1 MTRSAAFDA
10 ACPRTLSPTPRRPD
24 PAITDNRLL
33 GLTDPQENTSQF
45 ARGFVRT
52 RLMARNVELLQACVA
67 QEGQRTYPTPE
78 EAPGILLVDFRKAY
92 DTLNRPYLLRAME
105 ALSFAPAFIQLVDR
119 MHQNTT
125 ARFLVNGSTSRP
137 IPVTRGIR
145 QGCPLAPLLFPI
157 AAEGLRHMVADHRT
171 IRGITLHAGSHSS
184 EHRIA
189 TFLDDTA
196 IMVQKAACSTQSP
209 TSSGSSERTA
219 EWRPS
224 PQRSSSVS
232 ATSPTAGKDFQYS
245 DTPTQCDTWASKSV
259 TRHHAA

>member
-1 MTRSAAFDA
+1 
-10 ACPRTLSPTPRRPD
+10 
-24 PAITDNRLL
+24 
-33 GLTDPQENTSQF
+33 
-45 ARGFVRT
+45 
-52 RLMARNVELLQACVA
+52 MARNVELLQACVA

-196 IMVQKAACSTQSP
+196 IMVQKGDMLHAVADVLREFGANGGVEAQP
-209 TSSGSSERTA
+209 TKIFLGLRDLPDSWEGFPVLRHTDTVRYLGVEIGNTT
-219 EWRPS
+219 P
-224 PQRSSSVS
+224 RSI
-232 ATSPTAGKDFQYS
+232 TG
-245 DTPTQCDTWASKSV
+245 
-259 TRHHAA
+259 R